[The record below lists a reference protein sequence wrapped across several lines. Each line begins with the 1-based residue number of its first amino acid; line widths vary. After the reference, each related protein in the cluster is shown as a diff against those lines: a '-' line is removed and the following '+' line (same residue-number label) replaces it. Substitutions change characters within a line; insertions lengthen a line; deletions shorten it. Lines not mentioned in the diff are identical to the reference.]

1 MMNTPLEIC
10 ILAAGKGTRMKTL
23 VPKMLQPIAGAPMIA
38 HVVSTA
44 RALKATKTHL
54 VVSEDHA
61 GLKAAIEDQGDL
73 NWVVQTEQLGTGHA
87 VQQAAPFINGDA
99 AVLVLL
105 GDVPLLA
112 RETLQPLFEDP
123 ADVAVLTVNL
133 QNPAGY
139 GRIQR
144 NAEGQVLGIVEDKD
158 ATAAE
163 RSITEIN
170 TGIFRINSGLLP
182 GLLAPLSNDNGQGEY
197 YLTDIISIA
206 VHQGLTVASVT
217 TDQAE
222 AVSGVNDLV
231 QLAAAERFFQRRQSQ
246 QLMRAGVRMLD
257 PARVDIR
264 GAVSFGR
271 DVVLD
276 VNTVLEGPCEI
287 GHGVVIEAGSVIKNS
302 VVGDNSLIK
311 SHSSLEGASLAQD
324 CQVGPYARLRPGAV
338 LGAGVAIGNFV
349 EVKQTT
355 MGPGSKASHL
365 SYLGDA
371 TIGARVNIGAGTITC
386 NYDGVNKWQTILEDE
401 VFVGSNTALV
411 APVTVGQGA
420 TIGAGSTITGAI
432 PDAALGVAR
441 GRQRNI
447 DAWPRPEKVL
457 DAPGLVKKSAKTK
470 VGD

>member
-10 ILAAGKGTRMKTL
+10 VLAAGKGTRMKTL
-23 VPKMLQPIAGAPMIA
+23 VPKMLQPIAGAPMIT

-54 VVSEDHA
+54 VVSEDHG
-61 GLKAAIEDQGDL
+61 GLKSAIEDQGDL
-73 NWVVQTEQLGTGHA
+73 NWVVQSEQLGTGHA
-87 VQQAAPFINGDA
+87 VQQAAPFINADA

-112 RETLQPLFEDP
+112 PETLQPLLADP
-123 ADVAVLTVNL
+123 ADVVVLTVNL

-163 RSITEIN
+163 RLITEIN
-170 TGIFRINSGLLP
+170 TGIFRIKPGLLP
-182 GLLAPLSNDNGQGEY
+182 GLLAQLSNDNRQGEF
-197 YLTDIISIA
+197 YLTDVVSIA
-206 VHQGLTVASVT
+206 VNQGLTVASVT

-231 QLAAAERFFQRRQSQ
+231 QLATAERFFQRRQAE

-264 GAVSFGR
+264 GAVSFGH

-338 LGAGVAIGNFV
+338 LSAGVAIGNFV

-371 TIGARVNIGAGTITC
+371 TIGAQVNIGAGTITC

-420 TIGAGSTITGAI
+420 TIGAGSTITGII

-447 DAWPRPEKVL
+447 EAWPRPEKVL
-457 DAPGLVKKSAKTK
+457 DAPGLVKKLVKPKA
-470 VGD
+470 GD

>member
-10 ILAAGKGTRMKTL
+10 VLAAGKGTRMKTS
-23 VPKMLQPIAGAPMIA
+23 VPKMLQPIAGMPMIA

-54 VVSEDHA
+54 VVSEDHGA
-61 GLKAAIEDQGDL
+61 MKAVIEDEGDL

-87 VQQAAPFINGDA
+87 VQQAAPFLSAEA

-105 GDVPLLA
+105 GDVPLLSP
-112 RETLQPLFEDP
+112 ETLQPLFDDP
-123 ADVAVLTVNL
+123 ADVVVLTVNVG
-133 QNPAGY
+133 NPAGY

-158 ATAAE
+158 ATPAE
-163 RSITEIN
+163 RAITEIN
-170 TGIFRINSGLLP
+170 TGIFRINRGLLP
-182 GLLAPLSNDNGQGEY
+182 DLLARLTNDNGQGEY
-197 YLTDIISIA
+197 YLTDIVSIA
-206 VHQGLTVASVT
+206 VNQGLTVASVT
-217 TDQAE
+217 TAQTE

-231 QLAAAERFFQRRQSQ
+231 QLAAAERFFQRRQAE
-246 QLMRAGVRMLD
+246 QLMGAGVRMLD

-264 GAVSFGR
+264 GLVSFGR

-276 VNTVLEGPCEI
+276 VNTVLEGPCHI
-287 GHGVVIEAGSVIKNS
+287 GDGVVIEAGSILKNS
-302 VVGDNSLIK
+302 VVGDNCLIK
-311 SHSSLEGASLAQD
+311 CHSSLEGATLGQD

-420 TIGAGSTITGAI
+420 TIGAGSTITGVI

-447 DAWPRPEKVL
+447 DDWPRPEKIL
-457 DAPGLVKKSAKTK
+457 DAPGLVKKAVKPK
-470 VGD
+470 AGD

>member
-1 MMNTPLEIC
+1 
-10 ILAAGKGTRMKTL
+10 MKTL

-61 GLKAAIEDQGDL
+61 GLKAAIEDQDDL
-73 NWVVQTEQLGTGHA
+73 NWVVQKEQLGTGHA
-87 VQQAAPFINGDA
+87 VQQAAPSINIDA

-105 GDVPLLA
+105 GDVPLLSP
-112 RETLQPLFEDP
+112 ETLQPLFEDP
-123 ADVAVLTVNL
+123 ADVAVLTVNV

-144 NAEGQVLGIVEDKD
+144 NAAGQVVGIVEDKD

-163 RSITEIN
+163 RAITEIN
-170 TGIFRINSGLLP
+170 TGIFRINPGLLP
-182 GLLAPLSNDNGQGEY
+182 GLSARLTNDNGQAEY
-197 YLTDIISIA
+197 YLTDIVSIA
-206 VHQGLTVASVT
+206 VHQSLTVASVT
-217 TDQAE
+217 TDQTE

-231 QLAAAERFFQRRQSQ
+231 QLAAAERFFQRRQAQ

-264 GAVSFGR
+264 GAVTFGR

-276 VNTVLEGPCEI
+276 VNTVLEGPCHI
-287 GHGVVIEAGSVIKNS
+287 GDGVVMEAGSVIKNS

-324 CQVGPYARLRPGAV
+324 CQVGPYARLRPGVV
-338 LGAGVAIGNFV
+338 LGAGAAIGNFV

-355 MGPGSKASHL
+355 LGPGSKASHL

-386 NYDGVNKWQTILEDE
+386 NYDGVNKWQTTLGDE

-420 TIGAGSTITGAI
+420 TIGAGSTITGVI

-447 DAWPRPEKVL
+447 DAWPRPKKVL
-457 DAPGLVKKSAKTK
+457 GAPGLVKKSAKTK
-470 VGD
+470 AGD

>member
-1 MMNTPLEIC
+1 
-10 ILAAGKGTRMKTL
+10 
-23 VPKMLQPIAGAPMIA
+23 
-38 HVVSTA
+38 
-44 RALKATKTHL
+44 
-54 VVSEDHA
+54 
-61 GLKAAIEDQGDL
+61 
-73 NWVVQTEQLGTGHA
+73 
-87 VQQAAPFINGDA
+87 
-99 AVLVLL
+99 
-105 GDVPLLA
+105 
-112 RETLQPLFEDP
+112 
-123 ADVAVLTVNL
+123 
-133 QNPAGY
+133 
-139 GRIQR
+139 
-144 NAEGQVLGIVEDKD
+144 
-158 ATAAE
+158 
-163 RSITEIN
+163 
-170 TGIFRINSGLLP
+170 
-182 GLLAPLSNDNGQGEY
+182 
-197 YLTDIISIA
+197 
-206 VHQGLTVASVT
+206 
-217 TDQAE
+217 
-222 AVSGVNDLV
+222 
-231 QLAAAERFFQRRQSQ
+231 
-246 QLMRAGVRMLD
+246 
-257 PARVDIR
+257 
-264 GAVSFGR
+264 
-271 DVVLD
+271 VVLD
-276 VNTVLEGPCEI
+276 VNTVLEGPCQI

-302 VVGDNSLIK
+302 AVGDNSLIK

-420 TIGAGSTITGAI
+420 TIGAGSTITGVI

>member
-1 MMNTPLEIC
+1 MMNPPLEIC
-10 ILAAGKGTRMKTL
+10 VLAAGKGTRMKTMI
-23 VPKMLQPIAGAPMIA
+23 PKMLQPIAGTPMIA

-44 RALKATKTHL
+44 RALKSVKTHL
-54 VVSEDHA
+54 IVSEDHA
-61 GLKAAIEDQGDL
+61 ALKAAIEDQGDL
-73 NWVVQTEQLGTGHA
+73 NWVVQKEQLGTGHA
-87 VQQAAPFINGDA
+87 VQQAAPFFMADS

-105 GDVPLLA
+105 GDVPLLQP
-112 RETLQPLFEDP
+112 ETLQALLEDP
-123 ADVAVLTVNL
+123 ADVAVLTVHL
-133 QNPAGY
+133 PNPAGY

-144 NAEGQVLGIVEDKD
+144 DAAGCVIGIVEDKD
-158 ATAAE
+158 TSPAE
-163 RSITEIN
+163 RAITEIN
-170 TGIFRINSGLLP
+170 SGIFKIGQGLLP
-182 GLLAPLSNDNGQGEY
+182 DLLAQLTNHNEQGEY
-197 YLTDIISIA
+197 YLTDIVSIA
-206 VHQGLTVASVT
+206 VARGLNVASIT
-217 TDQAE
+217 TDQVE

-231 QLAAAERFFQRRQSQ
+231 QLAAEERFFQRRQAQ
-246 QLMRAGVRMLD
+246 QLMRAGVRMFD

-264 GAVSFGR
+264 GAVTFGR

-276 VNTVLEGPCEI
+276 VNTVLEGPCHI
-287 GHGVVIEAGSVIKNS
+287 GDGVVVEAGSVIKNS
-302 VVGDNSLIK
+302 EVGDNCLIK

-371 TIGARVNIGAGTITC
+371 TIGSRVNIGAGTITC

-411 APVTVGQGA
+411 APITVGRGA

-447 DAWPRPEKVL
+447 EDWPRPEKVL
-457 DAPGLVKKSAKTK
+457 DAPGLVKKVKQPKA
-470 VGD
+470 GD

>member
-1 MMNTPLEIC
+1 
-10 ILAAGKGTRMKTL
+10 MKTL

-61 GLKAAIEDQGDL
+61 GLKAAIEDQDDL
-73 NWVVQTEQLGTGHA
+73 NWVVQKEQLGTGHA
-87 VQQAAPFINGDA
+87 VQQAAPSINIDA

-105 GDVPLLA
+105 GDVPLLSP
-112 RETLQPLFEDP
+112 ETLQPLFEDP

-144 NAEGQVLGIVEDKD
+144 NAAGQVLGIVEDKD

-163 RSITEIN
+163 RAITEIN
-170 TGIFRINSGLLP
+170 TGIFRINPGLLP
-182 GLLAPLSNDNGQGEY
+182 GLLARLTNDNGQAEY
-197 YLTDIISIA
+197 YLTDIVSIA

-217 TDQAE
+217 TDQTE

-231 QLAAAERFFQRRQSQ
+231 QLAAAERFFQRRQAQ

-264 GAVSFGR
+264 GAVTFGR

-276 VNTVLEGPCEI
+276 VNTVLEGPCHI
-287 GHGVVIEAGSVIKNS
+287 GDGVVMEAGSVIKNS

-324 CQVGPYARLRPGAV
+324 CQVGPYARLRPGVV
-338 LGAGVAIGNFV
+338 LGAGAAIGNFV

-355 MGPGSKASHL
+355 LGPGSKASHL

-386 NYDGVNKWQTILEDE
+386 NYDGVNKWQTTLEDE

-420 TIGAGSTITGAI
+420 TIGAGSTITGVI

-447 DAWPRPEKVL
+447 AAWPRPEKVL

>member
-1 MMNTPLEIC
+1 
-10 ILAAGKGTRMKTL
+10 MKTL

-54 VVSEDHA
+54 VVSEDYA
-61 GLKAAIEDQGDL
+61 GLKAAIEDQDDL
-73 NWVVQTEQLGTGHA
+73 NWVVQKEQLGTGHA
-87 VQQAAPFINGDA
+87 VQQAAPSINIDA

-105 GDVPLLA
+105 GDVPLLSP
-112 RETLQPLFEDP
+112 ETLQPLFEDR
-123 ADVAVLTVNL
+123 ADVAVLTVNV

-144 NAEGQVLGIVEDKD
+144 NAAGQVLGIVEDKD

-163 RSITEIN
+163 RAITEIN
-170 TGIFRINSGLLP
+170 TGIFRINPGLLP
-182 GLLAPLSNDNGQGEY
+182 GLLARLTNDNGQAEY
-197 YLTDIISIA
+197 YLTDIVSIA

-217 TDQAE
+217 TDQTE

-231 QLAAAERFFQRRQSQ
+231 QLAAAERFFQRRQAQ

-264 GAVSFGR
+264 GAVTFGR

-276 VNTVLEGPCEI
+276 VNTVLEGPCHI
-287 GHGVVIEAGSVIKNS
+287 GDGVVMEAGSVIKNS

-324 CQVGPYARLRPGAV
+324 CQVGPYARLRPGSV

-355 MGPGSKASHL
+355 LGPGSKASHL

-386 NYDGVNKWQTILEDE
+386 NYDGVNKWQTTLEDE

-420 TIGAGSTITGAI
+420 TIGAGSTITGVI